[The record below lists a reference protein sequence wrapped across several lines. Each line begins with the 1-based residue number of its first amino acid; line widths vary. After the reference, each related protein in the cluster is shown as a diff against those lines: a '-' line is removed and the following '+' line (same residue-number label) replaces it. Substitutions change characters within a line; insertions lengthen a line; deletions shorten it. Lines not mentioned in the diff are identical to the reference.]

1 MAETD
6 RPPAGNEKERL
17 EIEKLKAEIAEL
29 ETPPWRKPAYLAVFL
44 PVGLAV
50 MTLVTG
56 WVTGYFNT
64 ERMRLNNEK
73 IRLEN
78 ETNNL
83 RTAGKDIVARMQT
96 VNSSLQKITGSKDLK
111 LQDLD
116 KKLRAQHPNSTQL
129 HETVRLI
136 RTDVSEIDKELNANQ
151 SELAKLKEAFAM
163 PGEK

>member
-1 MAETD
+1 MTKFSELPLSAQLKSNLAKNNFTEPT
-6 RPPAGNEKERL
+6 PIQSLAIEPAL
-17 EIEKLKAEIAEL
+17 
-29 ETPPWRKPAYLAVFL
+29 
-44 PVGLAV
+44 
-50 MTLVTG
+50 
-56 WVTGYFNT
+56 
-64 ERMRLNNEK
+64 
-73 IRLEN
+73 
-78 ETNNL
+78 
-83 RTAGKDIVARMQT
+83 AGKDIVARMQT